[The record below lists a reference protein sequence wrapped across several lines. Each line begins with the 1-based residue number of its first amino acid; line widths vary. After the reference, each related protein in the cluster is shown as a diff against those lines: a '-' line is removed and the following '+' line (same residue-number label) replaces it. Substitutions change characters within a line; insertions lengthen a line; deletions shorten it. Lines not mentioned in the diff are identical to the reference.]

1 MPSDDLEFWRRRE
14 RQERAAAKQATDVG
28 VRRAHQ
34 ELAVQYSLLIL
45 DAAVRS
51 ELSMEKTRAA

>member
-1 MPSDDLEFWRRRE
+1 MSFEDVEFWRRRE
-14 RQERAAAKQATDVG
+14 RQERAAAKQAADLG

-45 DAAVRS
+45 DAAVQRELAMESARS
-51 ELSMEKTRAA
+51 R

>member
-1 MPSDDLEFWRRRE
+1 MSFEDVEFWRRRE
-14 RQERAAAKQATDVG
+14 RQERAAAKQAADFG

-45 DAAVRS
+45 DAAVQR
-51 ELSMEKTRAA
+51 ELAMESTRTR